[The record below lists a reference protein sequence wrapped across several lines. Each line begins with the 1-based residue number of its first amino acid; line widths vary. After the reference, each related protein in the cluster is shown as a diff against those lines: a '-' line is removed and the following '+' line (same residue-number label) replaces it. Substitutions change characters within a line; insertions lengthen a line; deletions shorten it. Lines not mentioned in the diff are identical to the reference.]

1 MAHDVFISYS
11 HFDKAIA
18 DTLCEAIEKTGVR
31 CWIAP
36 RDIAPGQ
43 DWPEAISNAIVLS
56 RIMLLVFSAHSNASR
71 DVSRELVLASN
82 SNLIIIPFKIAAI
95 EPEPGKQYYLART
108 HWFEAGDPPT
118 QTQIEAL
125 SRHVKSFL
133 ADQAIPEAVSPVPQ
147 VKPARHNLPA
157 QLTSFIGRTKEMDE
171 VRKLVAENRLVTLVG
186 PGGTGKTRLSLQ
198 VAGDLLDQYP
208 DGVWL
213 VELAPLA
220 QPDLLPATIIAVLK
234 IREEPGHSILD
245 SLTDYL
251 RSKKTLMV
259 LDNCEHLVEACAQ
272 VSEELL
278 RACPELHIL
287 ASSREAL
294 NIAGEMVFHVPALSL
309 PAAGGLTSSET
320 LLQYESVR
328 LFTERAAVARSGFSL
343 TSQNGPAVAQIC
355 RRLDGIPLALEL
367 AAARMKV
374 LTAEQIAAR
383 LDDRF
388 RLLVGGSRT
397 ALPRQQTLKTMI
409 DWSYDL
415 LSESEQVLLQRLS
428 IFAGGW
434 TLEAAEQVTGVEPLE
449 PPAILDLL
457 TQLVSK
463 SLVTVDEHTGEA
475 RYHMLE
481 TILQYGREK
490 LRTAGEQDMMNDRH
504 LGYFVELAEKADLYI
519 RGAEEKLWLDYLE
532 AELDNL
538 RQALSWVFERQN
550 VPACLRL
557 AGILPRFWQLRSYFI
572 EGLESSEK
580 MLALEAAIVIPA
592 PPDSLI
598 VVKARGLMEI
608 AIFWQTA
615 WLRMLSV
622 DLNRSF
628 ELSKASLAIYQQL
641 GDQRGQAAALRTIA
655 QYSMDTNNIEEA
667 QAAAKE
673 SLALAKAADDK
684 WLMAE
689 VLNNIL
695 GNCED
700 FLGDYKRANEYHAQG
715 LALRKEIGDKDGAA
729 WALLLLGMGELYQ
742 ERYAQASKYLEEAL
756 QFSHAV
762 GNTYITG
769 TILCKLGP
777 AAMGLGNLQAA
788 GQFLT
793 EGLKLNLTTNEKSY
807 SLLCLNELGGLAG
820 AQKQWERSA
829 RLLGFVSKQLEGV
842 LPLLVGP
849 GVHDRYVAAA
859 RAYMHETT
867 FNAAWD
873 AGQTMSLDEACAF
886 ALEETVS

>member
-1 MAHDVFISYS
+1 
-11 HFDKAIA
+11 
-18 DTLCEAIEKTGVR
+18 
-31 CWIAP
+31 
-36 RDIAPGQ
+36 
-43 DWPEAISNAIVLS
+43 
-56 RIMLLVFSAHSNASR
+56 
-71 DVSRELVLASN
+71 
-82 SNLIIIPFKIAAI
+82 
-95 EPEPGKQYYLART
+95 
-108 HWFEAGDPPT
+108 
-118 QTQIEAL
+118 
-125 SRHVKSFL
+125 
-133 ADQAIPEAVSPVPQ
+133 
-147 VKPARHNLPA
+147 
-157 QLTSFIGRTKEMDE
+157 
-171 VRKLVAENRLVTLVG
+171 
-186 PGGTGKTRLSLQ
+186 
-198 VAGDLLDQYP
+198 
-208 DGVWL
+208 
-213 VELAPLA
+213 
-220 QPDLLPATIIAVLK
+220 
-234 IREEPGHSILD
+234 
-245 SLTDYL
+245 
-251 RSKKTLMV
+251 
-259 LDNCEHLVEACAQ
+259 VEACAQ

-287 ASSREAL
+287 DSSREAL